1 MTTPAEARGR
11 RVRRGVIEKTL
22 ADLAQALEQ
31 SLFAENIARQPGWLQ
46 ALDPRVKVLSILALL
61 IAVGLSRSLAVLVGL
76 YGIALILAW
85 RSAVPMGF
93 FIKRVWLF
101 MPFFTGL
108 IALPAFFITPGPA
121 LVHLP
126 LGLVITRTGALT
138 ALFLLLR
145 VSTSVSLGVL
155 LMLTTAWPTLLKAL
169 SVLRVPEGFILI
181 LGMTYRYIYLLL
193 RTTQD
198 MFLSRKSR
206 VVGRLT
212 SAEERQVLAASAG
225 TLLNKSL
232 HLSGEVYL
240 AMQSRGYRGQA
251 HTLDNFQ
258 MRPWD
263 WLWGAIILGVAAGA
277 IWLGR

>member
-1 MTTPAEARGR
+1 MTVPPEAQGRRGR
-11 RVRRGVIEKTL
+11 RSVIEKTL
-22 ADLAQALEQ
+22 ADVAQTLEQ
-31 SLFAENIARQPGWLQ
+31 SLFAEDIARRPGLLQ
-46 ALDPRVKVLSILALL
+46 ALDPRVKVVSILALL
-61 IAVGLSRSLAVLVGL
+61 IAVGLSRSLSVLLGL
-76 YGIALILAW
+76 YGITLVLAW

-108 IALPAFFITPGPA
+108 IALPAFFITPGPP
-121 LVHLP
+121 LVTLP
-126 LGLVITRTGALT
+126 LGLVVTRPGAMT

-155 LMLTTAWPTLLKAL
+155 LMLTTAWPILLKAL

-193 RTTQD
+193 RTAED

-206 VVGRLT
+206 VVGRT
-212 SAEERQVLAASAG
+212 SSADERRMLAASAG

-232 HLSGEVYL
+232 HLSSEVYL

-251 HTLDNFQ
+251 HTLDTFR
-258 MRPWD
+258 MRASD
-263 WLWGAIILGVAAGA
+263 WLWGVVMATVAAGA

>member
-1 MTTPAEARGR
+1 MTTSAEAKGR

-22 ADLAQALEQ
+22 ANLAQALEQ
-31 SLFAENIARQPGWLQ
+31 SLFAENIARQPGLLQ
-46 ALDPRVKVLSILALL
+46 ALDPRVKMISILALL
-61 IAVGLSRSLAVLVGL
+61 IAVGLSRSLLVLLGL
-76 YGIALILAW
+76 YGVTLVLAW

-93 FIKRVWLF
+93 FVKRVWLF

-108 IALPAFFITPGPA
+108 IALPAFFVTPGPPLLA
-121 LVHLP
+121 LP

-193 RTTQD
+193 RTAED

-206 VVGRLT
+206 VAGHMS
-212 SAEERQVLAASAG
+212 SAEERRVLAASAG

-240 AMQSRGYRGQA
+240 AMQSRGYCGQA
-251 HTLDNFQ
+251 HTLDTVR
-258 MRPWD
+258 MRALD
-263 WLWGAIILGVAAGA
+263 WAWGMVIAGVAVGA